1 MVICLVGL
9 SASGKSY
16 ISQLLC
22 QYNDRIVTIDVDK
35 IGHRATDDEEI
46 KNKLV
51 EAFGT
56 SIIMEGKIYRPK
68 LSEIVF
74 SSEDAMKILTD
85 LTWGYMEREIDSFI
99 ENNPNKII
107 ILDWLL
113 LPKTKY
119 FKSSDLRILV
129 TAPLEVR
136 MQRAMQRDGITEEKF
151 LSREANAP
159 QINSEDFEYVINN
172 TDLEKTKEEVG
183 KIYDKSI
190 IHR

>member
-51 EAFGT
+51 EAFDT

-136 MQRAMQRDGITEEKF
+136 MQRAIQRDGITEEKF